1 MANTETV
8 TAPDDHGDNPFRSVV
23 EAAAFL
29 RLTRAALDRYRWS
42 GGGPKYRKHG
52 GRVFYHIDDLHA
64 WSESRQY
71 HDSATRVQ

>member
-1 MANTETV
+1 MPKKP
-8 TAPDDHGDNPFRSVV
+8 APDDGENPFRTVT

-52 GRVFYHIDDLHA
+52 GRVFYHIDDLVA
-64 WSESRQY
+64 WSESRKY
-71 HDSATRVQ
+71 HDSATRAR